1 MEPSSELLSVLAPQR
16 QAVAHL
22 EAELASRRQ
31 VEAKALVEL
40 ELRVAA
46 LKAGVALAARRAR
59 EAEARSST
67 GSEELRVLQIGL
79 TRSRRVWVR
88 IFEPL
93 LLAMAVIVPIS
104 VWGFTQH
111 RYGAWQLAAGVAGI
125 LSARLVRGLR
135 A

>member
-79 TRSRRVWVR
+79 SRARQAWVR
-88 IFEPL
+88 IFEPV

-104 VWGFTQH
+104 VWGFTHH
-111 RYGAWQLAAGVAGI
+111 RYSAWQLAAGVAGI